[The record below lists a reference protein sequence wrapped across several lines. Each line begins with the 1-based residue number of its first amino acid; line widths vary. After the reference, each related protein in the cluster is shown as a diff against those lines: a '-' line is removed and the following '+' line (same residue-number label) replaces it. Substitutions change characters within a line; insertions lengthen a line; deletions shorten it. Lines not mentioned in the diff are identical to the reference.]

1 VPTRETFNH
10 AEADAE
16 KPTLRPTFDV
26 IAFAR
31 SQERNGPP
39 SSTSSPAV
47 APMVNVSLDDPSGDM
62 LKLPETVF
70 FSRLDD
76 RVRRTELL
84 LMMIR
89 SGGISRSIGARALR
103 AQLEALR
110 RGAIDLGVLD
120 LVALLEV
127 IGAVVGELTDTSR
140 DDTCHAREV
149 LVLDEDEVQRD
160 LITLAVEAEG
170 HSVRCARDFDELV
183 ELIGERVP
191 DVLVTEA
198 ELTNVP
204 TRYLASALRDLVSA
218 VPIVAFTTKSDAAT
232 TASLHHIS
240 ARMVSKEAGIEAL
253 VAELSSL
260 WMKRNG
266 GA

>member
-1 VPTRETFNH
+1 VRTRAIFN
-10 AEADAE
+10 DSPDDVE
-16 KPTLRPTFDV
+16 KPTVRPTFDV
-26 IAFAR
+26 LAFAR

-39 SSTSSPAV
+39 SSMSPAELS
-47 APMVNVSLDDPSGDM
+47 PLVNVSLDEASGDM

-84 LMMIR
+84 LMMIK
-89 SGGISRSIGARALR
+89 SGGISRTIGARALR
-103 AQLEALR
+103 AQLEAMR

-120 LVALLEV
+120 LVAFLEV
-127 IGAVVGELTDTSR
+127 IGAVVGELTETSR
-140 DDTCHAREV
+140 DDTCSAREV
-149 LVLDEDEVQRD
+149 LVLDDDEVQRD
-160 LITLAVEAEG
+160 LITLAVESEG

-198 ELTNVP
+198 ELANAP
-204 TRYLASALRDLVSA
+204 TRYLAKALRDLVSG
-218 VPIVAFTTKSDAAT
+218 VPIVAFTTKTDAAT
-232 TASLHHIS
+232 TAALRDIS

-260 WMKRNG
+260 WTKMNG